1 MKKIAVFG
9 ATEAGRPICQL
20 LLKEQKYEVV
30 ACARTTEKLDKL
42 KVDLDPSGTRLS
54 TQTVD
59 LHRSEDLDKI
69 LDETDLI
76 VSATRQWQ
84 DSLTL
89 ATRAVQASTHYC
101 GTYLSNPDKWH
112 ALRELD
118 ASCLSHG
125 TMIVDDCGTHPGLP
139 AAMIRMMLLR
149 TPLQSAWVGGKFDL
163 NWDRLDLSTET
174 ATDFMAE
181 IETADPS
188 IFVEGQWKRGYAQA
202 RQFKFQDEQE
212 SANCIPM
219 LMEEMRE
226 LAQSG
231 ALPSTGFF
239 IAGFSPF
246 VDYVIIPVS
255 MLLTKIN
262 RRASGKLLIWGLR
275 RFASRPR
282 CAVLQLEA
290 EIEGSGDSVR
300 MVLSH
305 NDPYFITAAPVV
317 ETIRQVLSSAK
328 PGVWTQRMFVEP
340 ETYFDNLQQMGI
352 DVDIQV

>member
-1 MKKIAVFG
+1 
-9 ATEAGRPICQL
+9 
-20 LLKEQKYEVV
+20 
-30 ACARTTEKLDKL
+30 
-42 KVDLDPSGTRLS
+42 
-54 TQTVD
+54 
-59 LHRSEDLDKI
+59 
-69 LDETDLI
+69 
-76 VSATRQWQ
+76 
-84 DSLTL
+84 
-89 ATRAVQASTHYC
+89 
-101 GTYLSNPDKWH
+101 
-112 ALRELD
+112 
-118 ASCLSHG
+118 
-125 TMIVDDCGTHPGLP
+125 
-139 AAMIRMMLLR
+139 
-149 TPLQSAWVGGKFDL
+149 
-163 NWDRLDLSTET
+163 
-174 ATDFMAE
+174 MAE

-300 MVLSH
+300 MVVSH